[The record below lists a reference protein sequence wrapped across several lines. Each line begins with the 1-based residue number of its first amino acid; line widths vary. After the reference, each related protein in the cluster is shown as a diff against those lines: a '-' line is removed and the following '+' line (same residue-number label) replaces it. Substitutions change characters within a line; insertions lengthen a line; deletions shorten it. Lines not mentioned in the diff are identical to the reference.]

1 MDRARVWVAITAIG
15 EALNT
20 TAETGLLMA
29 APVDLLLL
37 PSSISSLESDNKQ
50 HRRRLAA
57 PYSSDGGHG
66 ADACTRA
73 DDPKLSSALSQPE
86 FQTVVTT
93 NRPTLLELLDRTM
106 YKVLPKMS
114 QDKVDMHLRQ
124 LSATDLR
131 AMKQFATEAS
141 HLVVRLTPD
150 VYCVKQKGMYGRLQA
165 VEAREG
171 MEVIKLWVRGGSYS
185 QEELRQMKKIKIM
198 R

>member
-1 MDRARVWVAITAIG
+1 
-15 EALNT
+15 
-20 TAETGLLMA
+20 MA

-57 PYSSDGGHG
+57 PYSCDGGHA
-66 ADACTRA
+66 ADACTRP
-73 DDPKLSSALSQPE
+73 DDSKLSSALSQPA
-86 FQTVVTT
+86 FQTAVTT
-93 NRPTLLELLDRTM
+93 NRPLTLLELLDRTM

-124 LSATDLR
+124 LSATDLK

-141 HLVVRLTPD
+141 HLVVQLTPD
-150 VYCVKQKGMYGRLQA
+150 VYCVKQKETYGRLQA

-171 MEVIKLWVRGGSYS
+171 MEVIKLRVRGGSYS
-185 QEELRQMKKIKIM
+185 QEEFRQMKKIKIITVTSCWLCHLFM
-198 R
+198 HLGCC